1 MDRVNAVNLAMIRKA
16 AQMTQ
21 VGVARKRGRR
31 HRRNVHGHRIKLDLG
46 GLAAGKLGARERQA
60 LELESARPAARCA
73 VVSDTEFEAGL
84 GDLMRLIVR
93 LGPAK

>member
-46 GLAAGKLGARERQA
+46 
-60 LELESARPAARCA
+60 
-73 VVSDTEFEAGL
+73 
-84 GDLMRLIVR
+84 
-93 LGPAK
+93 